1 MKLSSVDYYLDWPV
15 SIKLKNLREFIITNL
30 EKKGDLIRWSIVD
43 IQDSIDSFGT
53 KKLKNKKNINFF
65 SYNLYFNSNF
75 VF

>member
-43 IQDSIDSFGT
+43 IQNSIDSFGT
-53 KKLKNKKNINFF
+53 KNLKIKAVIAN
-65 SYNLYFNSNF
+65 
-75 VF
+75 

>member
-15 SIKLKNLREFIITNL
+15 SIKLKNLRKFIITNL

-53 KKLKNKKNINFF
+53 KKLKIKVVLAN
-65 SYNLYFNSNF
+65 
-75 VF
+75 